1 MLFTLFIPYQ
11 SSNFDDNKQMENYY
25 KSEDDYINA
34 LRAEEAANGSMIFNA
49 MASNGLNSST
59 YYGGF
64 GEKRNISDNITE
76 NITYAKADCTLY
88 SPNGAMAE
96 SVDSMIDKFAAQKE
110 FLVTVN
116 FNMASMDGE
125 FEEELREWNTET
137 YNILKYS
144 KKMGDEWVD
153 RNIPRRD
160 LRISF
165 LNKSGKLVKFVLEGS
180 EIEEKITNNRYLL
193 YVRKMSILK

>member
-34 LRAEEAANGSMIFNA
+34 LRAEEAANGSVIFNA
-49 MASNGLNSST
+49 MASNSLDSST

-64 GEKRNISDNITE
+64 EEKRDISHNITE
-76 NITYAKADCTLY
+76 NIAYAKADCTLY

-96 SVDSMIDKFAAQKE
+96 SVDSMIDKFATQKE

-153 RNIPRRD
+153 KNIPRRD
-160 LRISF
+160 LRLSF

>member
-11 SSNFDDNKQMENYY
+11 PSNFVDNKQMEGYY

-34 LRAEEAANGSMIFNA
+34 LRAEEAANGSVIFNA
-49 MASNGLNSST
+49 MASGTFDSST

-64 GEKRNISDNITE
+64 GEKRNITHNIVE
-76 NITYAKADCTLY
+76 NIAYAKADCTLY
-88 SPNGAMAE
+88 SPNGAMPE
-96 SVDSMIDKFAAQKE
+96 SVDSMIDKFAEQKE
-110 FLVTVN
+110 FLVTIN

-144 KKMGDEWVD
+144 QKMGNEWVD
-153 RNIPRRD
+153 KNIPRRD
-160 LRISF
+160 LRLSF

-193 YVRKMSILK
+193 YVKKMSILK

>member
-34 LRAEEAANGSMIFNA
+34 LRAEEAANGSVIFNA
-49 MASNGLNSST
+49 MASNGLGSST

-64 GEKRNISDNITE
+64 GEKRNISNNITE
-76 NITYAKADCTLY
+76 NIAYAKADCTLY

-96 SVDSMIDKFAAQKE
+96 SVDSMIDKFAAQNE

-137 YNILKYS
+137 HNILKYS
-144 KKMGDEWVD
+144 KKMGDRWVD
-153 RNIPRRD
+153 KNIPRRD
-160 LRISF
+160 LRLSF

>member
-11 SSNFDDNKQMENYY
+11 SSNFVDNNQMEGYY

-34 LRAEEAANGSMIFNA
+34 LRAEEAANGSVIFNA
-49 MASNGLNSST
+49 MASGSFDSST

-64 GEKRNISDNITE
+64 GEKRNITHNIVE
-76 NITYAKADCTLY
+76 NIAYAKADCTLY
-88 SPNGAMAE
+88 SPNGAMPE
-96 SVDSMIDKFAAQKE
+96 SVDSMIDKFAEQKE
-110 FLVTVN
+110 FLVTIN

-144 KKMGDEWVD
+144 QKMGNEWVD
-153 RNIPRRD
+153 KNIPRRD
-160 LRISF
+160 LRLSF

-193 YVRKMSILK
+193 YVKKMSILK

>member
-11 SSNFDDNKQMENYY
+11 PSNFVDNKQMEGYY

-34 LRAEEAANGSMIFNA
+34 LRAEEAANGSVIFNA
-49 MASNGLNSST
+49 MASGTFDSST
-59 YYGGF
+59 YYVGF
-64 GEKRNISDNITE
+64 GEKRNITHNIVE
-76 NITYAKADCTLY
+76 NIAYAKADCTLY
-88 SPNGAMAE
+88 SPNGAMPE
-96 SVDSMIDKFAAQKE
+96 SVDSMIDKFAEQKE
-110 FLVTVN
+110 FLVTIN

-144 KKMGDEWVD
+144 QKMGNEWVD
-153 RNIPRRD
+153 KNIPRRD
-160 LRISF
+160 LRLSF

-193 YVRKMSILK
+193 YVKKMSILK

>member
-11 SSNFDDNKQMENYY
+11 SSNFVDNNQMEGYY

-34 LRAEEAANGSMIFNA
+34 LRAEEETNGSVIFNA
-49 MASNGLNSST
+49 MASGAFDSST

-64 GEKRNISDNITE
+64 GEKKDITHNIVE
-76 NITYAKADCTLY
+76 NIAYAKADCTLY
-88 SPNGAMAE
+88 SPNGAMPE
-96 SVDSMIDKFAAQKE
+96 SVDSMIDKFAEQKE
-110 FLVTVN
+110 FLVTIN

-144 KKMGDEWVD
+144 QKMGNEWVD
-153 RNIPRRD
+153 KNIPRRD
-160 LRISF
+160 LRLSF

-193 YVRKMSILK
+193 YVKKMSILK

>member
-11 SSNFDDNKQMENYY
+11 SSNFVDNNQMEGYY

-34 LRAEEAANGSMIFNA
+34 LRAEEEANGSVIFNA
-49 MASNGLNSST
+49 MASGAFDSST

-64 GEKRNISDNITE
+64 GEKKDITHNIVE
-76 NITYAKADCTLY
+76 NIAYAKADCTLY

-144 KKMGDEWVD
+144 QKMGNEWVD
-153 RNIPRRD
+153 KNIPRRD
-160 LRISF
+160 LRLSF

-193 YVRKMSILK
+193 YVKKMSILK

>member
-11 SSNFDDNKQMENYY
+11 SSNFIDNKQMEGYY

-34 LRAEEAANGSMIFNA
+34 LRAEEAANGSVIFNA
-49 MASNGLNSST
+49 MASGAFDSST

-64 GEKRNISDNITE
+64 EEKRNITHNIVE

-88 SPNGAMAE
+88 SPNGAIPE
-96 SVDSMIDKFAAQKE
+96 SVDSMIDKFAEQKE
-110 FLVTVN
+110 FLVTIN

-137 YNILKYS
+137 YNILKYRQ
-144 KKMGDEWVD
+144 KMGNEWVD
-153 RNIPRRD
+153 KNIPRRD
-160 LRISF
+160 LRLSF

-193 YVRKMSILK
+193 YVKKMSILK

>member
-11 SSNFDDNKQMENYY
+11 SSNFDDDKQMDGYY

-34 LRAEEAANGSMIFNA
+34 LRAEEAANGSVIFNA
-49 MASNGLNSST
+49 MASGGFDSST

-64 GEKRNISDNITE
+64 GEKRNITHNIAE
-76 NITYAKADCTLY
+76 NIAYAKADCTLY

-125 FEEELREWNTET
+125 FEEELREWNMET

-144 KKMGDEWVD
+144 QKMGNEWVD
-153 RNIPRRD
+153 KNIPRRD
-160 LRISF
+160 LRLSF

-193 YVRKMSILK
+193 YVKKMSILK

>member
-11 SSNFDDNKQMENYY
+11 SSNFVDNNQMEGYY

-34 LRAEEAANGSMIFNA
+34 LRAEEEANGSVIFNA
-49 MASNGLNSST
+49 MASGAFDSST

-64 GEKRNISDNITE
+64 GEKRNITHNIVE
-76 NITYAKADCTLY
+76 NIAYAKADCTLY
-88 SPNGAMAE
+88 SPNGAMPE
-96 SVDSMIDKFAAQKE
+96 SVDSMIDKFAEQKE
-110 FLVTVN
+110 FLVTIN

-144 KKMGDEWVD
+144 QKMGNEWVD
-153 RNIPRRD
+153 KNIPRRD
-160 LRISF
+160 LRLSF

-180 EIEEKITNNRYLL
+180 GIEEKITNNRYLL
-193 YVRKMSILK
+193 YVKKMSILK

>member
-11 SSNFDDNKQMENYY
+11 SSNFVDNNQMEGYY

-34 LRAEEAANGSMIFNA
+34 LRAEEEANGSVIFNA
-49 MASNGLNSST
+49 MASGAFDSST

-64 GEKRNISDNITE
+64 GEKKDITHNIVE
-76 NITYAKADCTLY
+76 NIAYAKADCTLY
-88 SPNGAMAE
+88 SPNGAMPE
-96 SVDSMIDKFAAQKE
+96 SVDSMIDKFAEQKE
-110 FLVTVN
+110 FLVTIN

-144 KKMGDEWVD
+144 QKMGNEWVD
-153 RNIPRRD
+153 KNIPRRD
-160 LRISF
+160 LRLSF

-193 YVRKMSILK
+193 YVKKMSILK

>member
-11 SSNFDDNKQMENYY
+11 PSNFVDNKQMEGYY

-34 LRAEEAANGSMIFNA
+34 LRAEEEANGSVIFNA
-49 MASNGLNSST
+49 MASGAFDSST

-64 GEKRNISDNITE
+64 GEKKDITHNIVE
-76 NITYAKADCTLY
+76 NIAYAKADCTLY
-88 SPNGAMAE
+88 SPNGAMPE
-96 SVDSMIDKFAAQKE
+96 SVDSMIDKFAEQKE
-110 FLVTVN
+110 FLVTIN

-144 KKMGDEWVD
+144 QKMGNEWVD
-153 RNIPRRD
+153 KNIPRRD
-160 LRISF
+160 LRLSF

-193 YVRKMSILK
+193 YVKKMSILK

>member
-11 SSNFDDNKQMENYY
+11 PSNFVDNKQMEGYY

-34 LRAEEAANGSMIFNA
+34 LRAEEAANGSVIFNA
-49 MASNGLNSST
+49 MASGAFDSST

-64 GEKRNISDNITE
+64 GEKRNITHNIVE
-76 NITYAKADCTLY
+76 NIAYAKADCTLY
-88 SPNGAMAE
+88 SPNGAMPE
-96 SVDSMIDKFAAQKE
+96 SVDSMIDKFAEQKE
-110 FLVTVN
+110 FLVTIN

-144 KKMGDEWVD
+144 QKLGSEWVD
-153 RNIPRRD
+153 KNIPRRD
-160 LRISF
+160 LRLSF

-193 YVRKMSILK
+193 YVKKMSILK